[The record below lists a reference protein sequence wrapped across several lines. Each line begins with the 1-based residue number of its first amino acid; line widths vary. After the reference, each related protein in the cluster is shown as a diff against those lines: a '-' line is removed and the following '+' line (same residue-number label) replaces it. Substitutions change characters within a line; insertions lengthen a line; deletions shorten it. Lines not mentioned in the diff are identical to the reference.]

1 MSGKKLAIAL
11 VIGVVVVVG
20 LIMAAV
26 FAFFATN
33 PTQQGTEG
41 SNEFTGYVLAIQDN
55 RMLVVS
61 GTAEEVDGLTT
72 ETILDSGLPAIWF
85 SVTLDQKN
93 KVQVG
98 DEVRVTHEGVEE
110 SYPGQST
117 AVSLEP
123 TTGLD

>member
-11 VIGVVVVVG
+11 VIGVVLVVS

-26 FAFFATN
+26 FAFFANN
-33 PTQQGTEG
+33 PTQQGKEG
-41 SNEFTGYVLAIQDN
+41 SNEFTGYVLAIQDD
-55 RMLVVS
+55 RILVVS
-61 GTAEEVDGLTT
+61 GTAEEIEGVTP

>member
-20 LIMAAV
+20 LIMTAV
-26 FAFFATN
+26 FAFFANN
-33 PTQQGTEG
+33 PTQQGKEG
-41 SNEFTGYVLAIQDN
+41 SNEFTGYVLAIQDD

-61 GTAEEVDGLTT
+61 GTAEEIEGVTP

-98 DEVRVTHEGVEE
+98 DEVRVTHEAVAE
-110 SYPGQST
+110 SYPGQSA
-117 AVSLEP
+117 AVSVEP
-123 TTGLD
+123 TVGLD

>member
-26 FAFFATN
+26 FAFFANN
-33 PTQQGTEG
+33 PTQQGKEG
-41 SNEFTGYVLAIQDN
+41 SNEFTGYVLAIQDD

-61 GTAEEVDGLTT
+61 GTAEEIEGVTP

-110 SYPGQST
+110 SYPGQSA
-117 AVSLEP
+117 AVSVEP
-123 TTGLD
+123 TVGLD

>member
-26 FAFFATN
+26 FAFFANN
-33 PTQQGTEG
+33 PTQQGKEG
-41 SNEFTGYVLAIQDN
+41 SNEFTGYVLAIQDD

-61 GTAEEVDGLTT
+61 GTAEEIEGVTP

-98 DEVRVTHEGVEE
+98 DEVRVTHEAVAE

>member
-26 FAFFATN
+26 FAFFANN
-33 PTQQGTEG
+33 PTQQGKEG
-41 SNEFTGYVLAIQDN
+41 SNEFTGYVLAIQDD

-61 GTAEEVDGLTT
+61 GTAEEIEGVTP

-98 DEVRVTHEGVEE
+98 DEVRVTHEAVAE

-117 AVSLEP
+117 AVSVEP

>member
-26 FAFFATN
+26 FAFFANN
-33 PTQQGTEG
+33 PTQQGKEG
-41 SNEFTGYVLAIQDN
+41 SNEFTGYVLAIQDD
-55 RMLVVS
+55 RILVVS
-61 GTAEEVDGLTT
+61 GTAEEIEGVTP

-98 DEVRVTHEGVEE
+98 DEVRVTHEGVAE

>member
-26 FAFFATN
+26 FAFFANN
-33 PTQQGTEG
+33 PTQQGKEG
-41 SNEFTGYVLAIQDN
+41 SNEFTGYVLAIQDD

-61 GTAEEVDGLTT
+61 GTAEEVDGLTS

-98 DEVRVTHEGVEE
+98 DEVRVTHEAVAE

-117 AVSLEP
+117 AVSVEP